1 MLKKELIIKIKKIIG
16 LTSYILLI
24 TIILI
29 GMITTIFVGEFVNK
43 NIMSIKSINQLELTQ
58 NPNSEIYADDGKT
71 LIWTDAEYLHFP
83 STKENTPKIM
93 IDLLLAT
100 EDHTFYENNGY
111 SEKAIASTIISS
123 LKDKILGTDTA
134 RGGST
139 ITQQLIKNIRYI
151 NKDISDYDRKI
162 QEIALAKKLTEEFS
176 KDDILYAY
184 LNKVG
189 FLESSY
195 GFNSAMYLLYGE
207 ETATDKTDE
216 SYIAKYATIVGMLKN
231 PSLYNPRTNPEE
243 TESRRNQV
251 LENALTKNIITQE
264 QYDKAKAIPI
274 TQDLKDQGWFTQ
286 QVYETAS
293 SNGAYV
299 NSILRQLEEYG
310 YNIKNKEHP
319 IKVISNLNIKENE
332 WLQNEAKKDEHYANE
347 RQQVAITV
355 TEPKTGR
362 VLAQVGSRYGSSPYD
377 LNRATQLTRSS
388 GSTIKPF
395 LSYAPLIEFSDVTE
409 STVWNANTTTY
420 AGTNVTVYNYA
431 HIMFGTATTQNA
443 LKYSMNVP
451 AVDALAKQEPWM
463 NQTIMSNLKLEDHQV
478 NNEGNLEKIATFSGS
493 QALGIHESTADFAS
507 AFASLSNNGKATNNM
522 YINTITQDGQ
532 TITVDNKERQAM
544 SPRTASKL
552 TRMLETTLQSDGSAR
567 TAPIPEFKGY
577 AVKTGTVGFDD
588 NQDLYYDKDHKE
600 YFGKVAN
607 TGLPLIASDQWMSG
621 YTKSVSVSI
630 WTGFDDQ
637 AIYGD
642 WLAPENQARASLF
655 VNTMRHFNEGKDT
668 SQFNYDETRLEL
680 TKIENKKQL
689 QLNDD
694 IKTSLLFDSNLKLP
708 TVLKNNIKAT
718 KDQIRFKNDFDNN
731 KLTDDYANIKPY
743 FDANN
748 ALGFG
753 LYKANKSDS
762 TKFYKIDESGK
773 LSNE

>member
-1 MLKKELIIKIKKIIG
+1 MYKEKILRYLKNTAYI
-16 LTSYILLI
+16 ILLL
-24 TIILI
+24 IILI
-29 GMITTIFVGEFVNK
+29 SVGGTIYVGEFVNK
-43 NIMSIKSINQLELTQ
+43 NVLSVKSINQLELTQ

-83 STKENTPKIM
+83 STKENTPQIM

-100 EDHTFYENNGY
+100 EDHTFYENEGY
-111 SEKAIASTIISS
+111 SEKAITLTVLSS
-123 LKDKILGTDTA
+123 LKDKILHTDTA

-207 ETATDKTDE
+207 ETATDKTDP

-231 PSLYNPRTNPEE
+231 PILYNPRTNPKE

-251 LENALTKNIITQE
+251 LENALNKNVITQE
-264 QYDKAKAIPI
+264 QYDNAKAIPV

-299 NSILRQLEEYG
+299 NSILKQLEEYG

-319 IKVISNLNIKENE
+319 IKVISNLNIEQNE

-355 TEPKTGR
+355 TEPKTGK
-362 VLAQVGSRYGSSPYD
+362 VLAQVGSRYGSTPYE
-377 LNRATQLTRSS
+377 LNRATQITRSS

-463 NQTIMSNLKLEDHQV
+463 NQTIMSNLKLEDHQM
-478 NNEGNLEKIATFSGS
+478 NDNGDFEKLTTFNGS
-493 QALGIHESTADFAS
+493 QALGIHESSADFAA
-507 AFASLSNNGKATNNM
+507 AFASLANNGEATNNM
-522 YINTITQDGQ
+522 YINTVTQDGQ
-532 TITVDNKERQAM
+532 TVTLDNNKRQAM

-552 TRMLETTLQSDGSAR
+552 NKMLETTLQSDGSAR

-577 AVKTGTVGFDD
+577 AVKTGTVGFDN
-588 NQDLYYDKDHKE
+588 NQDLYYDKEHTQ
-600 YFGKVAN
+600 YYGKVGQ
-607 TGLPLIASDQWMSG
+607 TGLDLIASDQWMSG

-642 WLAPENQARASLF
+642 WLAPENQARSSLF
-655 VNTMRHFNEGKDT
+655 VNTMKYFNKDKDT
-668 SQFNYDETRLEL
+668 SQFDFSDARVEL
-680 TKIENKKQL
+680 TKKENIKVL
-689 QLNDD
+689 QLNDEN
-694 IKTSLLFDSNLKLP
+694 KTTSLLDSNLKLP
-708 TVLKNNIKAT
+708 TIVKNKVQAT
-718 KDQIRFKNDFDNN
+718 PEQKQFKTDFDNN
-731 KLTDDYANIKPY
+731 KLTNDYANIKPY
-743 FDANN
+743 FDTNN

-753 LYKANKSDS
+753 LYKSKKSDS
-762 TKFYKIDESGK
+762 TKFYRIDESGK

>member
-1 MLKKELIIKIKKIIG
+1 MYKERILYYLKNTAYI
-16 LTSYILLI
+16 ILLLM
-24 TIILI
+24 ILI
-29 GMITTIFVGEFVNK
+29 GVAVTIYVGEFVNK
-43 NIMSIKSINQLELTQ
+43 NVLSVKSINQLELTQ

-83 STKENTPKIM
+83 STKENTPQIM

-100 EDHTFYENNGY
+100 EDHTFYENEGY
-111 SEKAIASTIISS
+111 SEKAIALTVLSS
-123 LKDKILGTDTA
+123 LKDKILHTDTA

-139 ITQQLIKNIRYI
+139 ITQQLIKNIRYM

-207 ETATDKTDE
+207 ETATDKTDP

-264 QYDKAKAIPI
+264 QYDSAKAIPV

-299 NSILRQLEEYG
+299 NSILKQLEEYG

-319 IKVISNLNIKENE
+319 IKVISNLNIEQNE

-355 TEPKTGR
+355 TEPKTGK
-362 VLAQVGSRYGSSPYD
+362 VLAQVGSRYGSTPYE
-377 LNRATQLTRSS
+377 LNRATQITRSS

-420 AGTNVTVYNYA
+420 AGTNVTVYNYG
-431 HIMFGTATTQNA
+431 HVMYGTATTQSA

-463 NQTIMSNLKLEDHQV
+463 NQTIMSNLKLEDHQI
-478 NNEGNLEKIATFSGS
+478 NDDGDFEKLTTFNGS
-493 QALGIHESTADFAS
+493 QALGIHESSADFAA
-507 AFASLSNNGKATNNM
+507 AFASLANNGEATNSM
-522 YINTITQDGQ
+522 YVNTVTQDGQ
-532 TITVDNKERQAM
+532 TVTLDNNKRQAM

-552 TRMLETTLQSDGSAR
+552 TRMLETTIQPNGSAG
-567 TAPIPEFKGY
+567 TAQISEFKGY
-577 AVKTGTVGFDD
+577 AVKTGTVGFDN
-588 NQDLYYDKDHKE
+588 NQDLYYDKEHTQ
-600 YFGKVAN
+600 YYGKAGD
-607 TGLPLIASDQWMSG
+607 TGVDLIASDQWMSG
-621 YTKSVSVSI
+621 YTKSVAVSI

-642 WLAPENQARASLF
+642 WLTPENQARSSLLI
-655 VNTMRHFNEGKDT
+655 NTMKYFNKDKDT
-668 SQFNYDETRLEL
+668 SQFDFSDERIEL
-680 TKIENKKQL
+680 TKKENIKVL
-689 QLNDD
+689 QLNDENK
-694 IKTSLLFDSNLKLP
+694 ITSLLDSNLKLP
-708 TVLKNNIKAT
+708 TIIKNKVQAT
-718 KDQIRFKNDFDNN
+718 PEQKQFKTDFDNN
-731 KLTDDYANIKPY
+731 KLTNDYENIKPY

-753 LYKANKSDS
+753 LYKSKKSDS
-762 TKFYKIDESGK
+762 TKFYRIDESGK

>member
-1 MLKKELIIKIKKIIG
+1 MYKKKILRYLKNTAYI
-16 LTSYILLI
+16 ILLLM
-24 TIILI
+24 ILI
-29 GMITTIFVGEFVNK
+29 SIGGTIYVGEFVNK
-43 NIMSIKSINQLELTQ
+43 NVLSVKSINQLELTQ

-83 STKENTPKIM
+83 STKENTPQIM

-100 EDHTFYENNGY
+100 EDHTFYENEGY
-111 SEKAIASTIISS
+111 SEKAITLTVLSS
-123 LKDKILGTDTA
+123 LKDKILHTDTA

-207 ETATDKTDE
+207 ETATDKTDP

-251 LENALTKNIITQE
+251 LENALNKNVITQE
-264 QYDKAKAIPI
+264 QYDNAKAIPV

-299 NSILRQLEEYG
+299 NSILKQLEEYG

-319 IKVISNLNIKENE
+319 IKVISNLNIEQNE

-355 TEPKTGR
+355 TEPKTGK
-362 VLAQVGSRYGSSPYD
+362 VLAQVGSRYGSTPYE
-377 LNRATQLTRSS
+377 LNRATQITRSS

-463 NQTIMSNLKLEDHQV
+463 NQTIMSNLKLEDHQM
-478 NNEGNLEKIATFSGS
+478 NDNGDFEKLTTFNGS
-493 QALGIHESTADFAS
+493 QALGIHESSADFAA
-507 AFASLSNNGKATNNM
+507 AFASLANNGEATNNM
-522 YINTITQDGQ
+522 YINTVTQDGQ
-532 TITVDNKERQAM
+532 TVTLDNNKRQAM

-552 TRMLETTLQSDGSAR
+552 NKMLETTLQSDGSAR

-577 AVKTGTVGFDD
+577 AVKTGTVGFDN
-588 NQDLYYDKDHKE
+588 NQDLYYDKKHTQ
-600 YFGKVAN
+600 YYGKVGQ
-607 TGLPLIASDQWMSG
+607 TGLDLIASDQWMSG

-642 WLAPENQARASLF
+642 WLAPENQARSSLF
-655 VNTMRHFNEGKDT
+655 VNTMKYFNKDKDT
-668 SQFNYDETRLEL
+668 SQFDFSDAQVEL
-680 TKIENKKQL
+680 TKKENIKVL
-689 QLNDD
+689 QLNDEN
-694 IKTSLLFDSNLKLP
+694 KTTSLLDSNLKLP
-708 TVLKNNIKAT
+708 TIVKNKVQAT
-718 KDQIRFKNDFDNN
+718 PEQKQFKTDFDNN
-731 KLTDDYANIKPY
+731 KLTNDYANIKPY
-743 FDANN
+743 FDTNN

-753 LYKANKSDS
+753 LYKSKKSDS
-762 TKFYKIDESGK
+762 TKFYRIDESGK

>member
-1 MLKKELIIKIKKIIG
+1 MYKKKILRYLKNTAYI
-16 LTSYILLI
+16 ILLLM
-24 TIILI
+24 ILI
-29 GMITTIFVGEFVNK
+29 SIGGTIYVGEFVNK
-43 NIMSIKSINQLELTQ
+43 NVLSVKSINQLELTQ

-83 STKENTPKIM
+83 STKENTPQIM

-100 EDHTFYENNGY
+100 EDHTFYENEGY
-111 SEKAIASTIISS
+111 SEKAIALTVLTS
-123 LKDKILGTDTA
+123 LKDKILHTDTA

-139 ITQQLIKNIRYI
+139 ITQQLIKNIRYV

-176 KDDILYAY
+176 KEDILYAY

-207 ETATDKTDE
+207 ETAIDKTDS

-231 PSLYNPRTNPEE
+231 PSLYNPRTNPDE

-251 LENALTKNIITQE
+251 LKNALTKNVITQD
-264 QYDKAKAIPI
+264 QYDKAKAIPV

-299 NSILRQLEEYG
+299 NSILKQLEEYG

-319 IKVISNLNIKENE
+319 IKVISNLNIEQNE
-332 WLQNEAKKDEHYANE
+332 WLQTEAKKDEHYANE

-355 TEPKTGR
+355 TEPKTGK
-362 VLAQVGSRYGSSPYD
+362 VLAQVGSRYGSTPYE
-377 LNRATQLTRSS
+377 LNRATQITRSS

-409 STVWNANTTTY
+409 STIWNANTTTY

-431 HIMFGTATTQNA
+431 HIMFSTATTQNA

-463 NQTIMSNLKLEDHQV
+463 NQTIMSNLKLEDHQM
-478 NNEGNLEKIATFSGS
+478 NDDGDFEKLTTFNGS
-493 QALGIHESTADFAS
+493 QALGIHESSADFAA
-507 AFASLSNNGKATNNM
+507 AFASLANNGEATNNM
-522 YINTITQDGQ
+522 YVNTVTQDGQ
-532 TITVDNKERQAM
+532 TVTLDNNKRQAM

-552 TRMLETTLQSDGSAR
+552 NKMLETTLESDGSAR

-577 AVKTGTVGFDD
+577 AVKTGTVGFDN
-588 NQDLYYDKDHKE
+588 NQDLYYDKEHTQ
-600 YFGKVAN
+600 YYGKVGQ
-607 TGLPLIASDQWMSG
+607 TGLDLIASDQWMSG

-642 WLAPENQARASLF
+642 WLAPENQARSSLF
-655 VNTMRHFNEGKDT
+655 VNTMKYFNKDKDT
-668 SQFNYDETRLEL
+668 SQFDFSDARVEL
-680 TKIENKKQL
+680 TKKENIKVLQINDENK
-689 QLNDD
+689 
-694 IKTSLLFDSNLKLP
+694 ITSLLDSNLKLP
-708 TVLKNNIKAT
+708 TIIKNKVQAT
-718 KDQIRFKNDFDNN
+718 PEQKQFKTDFDNN
-731 KLTDDYANIKPY
+731 KLTNDYTNIKPY
-743 FDANN
+743 FDSNN

-753 LYKANKSDS
+753 LYKSKKSDS
-762 TKFYKIDESGK
+762 TKFYRIDESGK

>member
-1 MLKKELIIKIKKIIG
+1 MYKEKIFYYLKNTTYI
-16 LTSYILLI
+16 ILLLM
-24 TIILI
+24 ILI
-29 GMITTIFVGEFVNK
+29 GVAVTIYVGEFVNK
-43 NIMSIKSINQLELTQ
+43 NVLSVKSINQLELTQ

-83 STKENTPKIM
+83 STKENTPQIM

-100 EDHTFYENNGY
+100 EDHTFYENEGY
-111 SEKAIASTIISS
+111 SEKAIALTVLSS
-123 LKDKILGTDTA
+123 LKDKILHTDTA

-139 ITQQLIKNIRYI
+139 ITQQLIKNIRYV

-207 ETATDKTDE
+207 ETATDKTDP

-264 QYDKAKAIPI
+264 QYDSAKAIPV

-299 NSILRQLEEYG
+299 NSILKQLEEYG

-319 IKVISNLNIKENE
+319 IKVISNLNIEQNE

-355 TEPKTGR
+355 TEPKTGK
-362 VLAQVGSRYGSSPYD
+362 VLAQVGSRYGSTPYE
-377 LNRATQLTRSS
+377 LNRATQITRSS

-420 AGTNVTVYNYA
+420 AGTNVTVYNYG
-431 HIMFGTATTQNA
+431 HVMYGTATTQSA

-463 NQTIMSNLKLEDHQV
+463 NQTIMSNLKLEDHQI
-478 NNEGNLEKIATFSGS
+478 NDDGDFEKLTTFNGS
-493 QALGIHESTADFAS
+493 QALGIHESSADFAA
-507 AFASLSNNGKATNNM
+507 AFASLANNGEAINSM
-522 YINTITQDGQ
+522 YVNTVTQDGQ
-532 TITVDNKERQAM
+532 TVTLDNNKRQAM

-552 TRMLETTLQSDGSAR
+552 TRMLETTIQPNGSAG
-567 TAPIPEFKGY
+567 TAQISEFKGY
-577 AVKTGTVGFDD
+577 AVKTGTVGFDN
-588 NQDLYYDKDHKE
+588 NQDLYYDKEHTQ
-600 YFGKVAN
+600 YYGKAGD
-607 TGLPLIASDQWMSG
+607 TGVDLIASDQWMSG
-621 YTKSVSVSI
+621 YTKSVAVSI

-642 WLAPENQARASLF
+642 WLTPENQARSSLLI
-655 VNTMRHFNEGKDT
+655 NTMKYFNKDKDT
-668 SQFNYDETRLEL
+668 SQFDFSDERIEL
-680 TKIENKKQL
+680 TKKENIKVL
-689 QLNDD
+689 QLNDENK
-694 IKTSLLFDSNLKLP
+694 ITSLLDSNLKLP
-708 TVLKNNIKAT
+708 TIIKNKVQAT
-718 KDQIRFKNDFDNN
+718 PEQKQFKTDFDSN
-731 KLTDDYANIKPY
+731 KLTNDYENIKPY

-753 LYKANKSDS
+753 LYKSKKSDS
-762 TKFYKIDESGK
+762 TKFYRIDESGK

>member
-1 MLKKELIIKIKKIIG
+1 MYKEKILYYLKNTTYI
-16 LTSYILLI
+16 ILLLM
-24 TIILI
+24 ILI
-29 GMITTIFVGEFVNK
+29 GVAVTIYVGEFVNK
-43 NIMSIKSINQLELTQ
+43 NVLSVKSINQLELTQ

-83 STKENTPKIM
+83 STKENTPQIM

-100 EDHTFYENNGY
+100 EDHTFYENEGY
-111 SEKAIASTIISS
+111 SEKAIALTVLSS
-123 LKDKILGTDTA
+123 LKDKILHTDTA

-139 ITQQLIKNIRYI
+139 ITQQLIKNIRYM

-207 ETATDKTDE
+207 ETATDKTDP

-251 LENALTKNIITQE
+251 LENALTKSIITQE
-264 QYDKAKAIPI
+264 QYDKAKAIPV

-299 NSILRQLEEYG
+299 NSILKQLEEYG

-319 IKVISNLNIKENE
+319 IKVISNLNIEQNE

-347 RQQVAITV
+347 RQQVAITI
-355 TEPKTGR
+355 TEPKTGK
-362 VLAQVGSRYGSSPYD
+362 VLAQVGSRYGSTPYE
-377 LNRATQLTRSS
+377 LNRATQITRSS

-420 AGTNVTVYNYA
+420 AGTNVTVYNYG
-431 HIMFGTATTQNA
+431 HVMYGTATTQSA

-463 NQTIMSNLKLEDHQV
+463 NQTIMSNLKLEDHQI
-478 NNEGNLEKIATFSGS
+478 NDNGDFEKLTTFNGS
-493 QALGIHESTADFAS
+493 QALGIHESSADFAT
-507 AFASLSNNGKATNNM
+507 AFASLANNGEATNSM
-522 YINTITQDGQ
+522 YVNTVTQDGQ
-532 TITVDNKERQAM
+532 TVTLDNNKRQAM

-552 TRMLETTLQSDGSAR
+552 TRMLETTIQPNGSAG
-567 TAPIPEFKGY
+567 TAQISEFKGY
-577 AVKTGTVGFDD
+577 AVKTGTVGFDN
-588 NQDLYYDKDHKE
+588 NQDLYYDKEHTQ
-600 YFGKVAN
+600 YYGKAGD
-607 TGLPLIASDQWMSG
+607 TGIDLIASDQWMSG
-621 YTKSVSVSI
+621 YTKSVAVSI

-642 WLAPENQARASLF
+642 WLTPENQARSSLLI
-655 VNTMRHFNEGKDT
+655 NTMKYFNKDKDT
-668 SQFNYDETRLEL
+668 SQFDFSDERIEL
-680 TKIENKKQL
+680 TKKENIKVL
-689 QLNDD
+689 QLNDENK
-694 IKTSLLFDSNLKLP
+694 ITSLLDSNLKLP
-708 TVLKNNIKAT
+708 TIIKNKVQAT
-718 KDQIRFKNDFDNN
+718 PEQKQFKTDFDSN
-731 KLTDDYANIKPY
+731 KLTNDYENIKPY

-753 LYKANKSDS
+753 LYKSKKSDS
-762 TKFYKIDESGK
+762 TKFYRIDESGK

>member
-1 MLKKELIIKIKKIIG
+1 MYKEKILRYLKN
-16 LTSYILLI
+16 TSYIILLL
-24 TIILI
+24 TILI
-29 GMITTIFVGEFVNK
+29 GVGGTIYVGEFINK
-43 NIMSIKSINQLELTQ
+43 NVLSVKSINQLELTQ

-83 STKENTPKIM
+83 STKENTPQIM

-100 EDHTFYENNGY
+100 EDHTFYENEGY
-111 SEKAIASTIISS
+111 SEKAIALTVLSS
-123 LKDKILGTDTA
+123 LKDKILHTDTA

-207 ETATDKTDE
+207 ETATDKTDT

-251 LENALTKNIITQE
+251 LENALNKNVITQE
-264 QYDKAKAIPI
+264 QYDKAKAIHV

-299 NSILRQLEEYG
+299 NSILKQLEEYG

-319 IKVISNLNIKENE
+319 IKVISNLNIEQNE

-355 TEPKTGR
+355 TEPKTGK
-362 VLAQVGSRYGSSPYD
+362 VLAQVGSRYGSTPYE
-377 LNRATQLTRSS
+377 LNRATQITRSS

-420 AGTNVTVYNYA
+420 AGTNVTVYNYG
-431 HIMFGTATTQNA
+431 HVMYGTATTQSA

-463 NQTIMSNLKLEDHQV
+463 NQTIMSNLKLEDHRMDD
-478 NNEGNLEKIATFSGS
+478 NGDFEKLTTFNGS
-493 QALGIHESTADFAS
+493 QALGIHESSADFAA
-507 AFASLSNNGKATNNM
+507 AFASLANNGEATNSM
-522 YINTITQDGQ
+522 YVNTVTQDGQ
-532 TITVDNKERQAM
+532 TVTLDNNKRQAM

-552 TRMLETTLQSDGSAR
+552 TRMLETTIQPNGSAG
-567 TAPIPEFKGY
+567 TAQISEFKGY
-577 AVKTGTVGFDD
+577 AVKTGTVGFDN
-588 NQDLYYDKDHKE
+588 NQDLYYDKEHTQ
-600 YFGKVAN
+600 YYGKAGD
-607 TGLPLIASDQWMSG
+607 TGVDLIASDQWMSG
-621 YTKSVSVSI
+621 YTKSVAVSI

-642 WLAPENQARASLF
+642 WLTPENQARSSLF
-655 VNTMRHFNEGKDT
+655 INTMKYFNKDKDT
-668 SQFNYDETRLEL
+668 SQFDFSDARVEL
-680 TKIENKKQL
+680 TKKENIKVL
-689 QLNDD
+689 QLNDENK
-694 IKTSLLFDSNLKLP
+694 ITSLLDSNLKLP
-708 TVLKNNIKAT
+708 TIIKNKVQAT
-718 KDQIRFKNDFDNN
+718 PEQKQFKTDFDNN
-731 KLTDDYANIKPY
+731 KLANDYENIKPY

-753 LYKANKSDS
+753 LYKSKKSDS
-762 TKFYKIDESGK
+762 TKFYRIDDSGK